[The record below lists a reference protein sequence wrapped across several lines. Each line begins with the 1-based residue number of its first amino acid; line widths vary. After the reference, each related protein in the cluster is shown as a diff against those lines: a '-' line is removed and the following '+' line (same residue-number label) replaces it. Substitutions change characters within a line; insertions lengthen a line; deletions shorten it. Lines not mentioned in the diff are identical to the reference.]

1 MNQARVTTNS
11 VKSSHRYATVLHNE
25 VLRIWEHPEAGKIR
39 QPVPAARFSD
49 TPAEMRESAALLGQ
63 HNDEI
68 LGELNRDKETIDR
81 LRAEEII
88 L

>member
-1 MNQARVTTNS
+1 
-11 VKSSHRYATVLHNE
+11 
-25 VLRIWEHPEAGKIR
+25 
-39 QPVPAARFSD
+39 
-49 TPAEMRESAALLGQ
+49 MRESAALLGQ

-81 LRAEEII
+81 LRAEEVI

>member
-1 MNQARVTTNS
+1 MCQKLMANR
-11 VKSSHRYATVLHNE
+11 NE
-25 VLRIWEHPEAGKIR
+25 VKLHLAIVAELGCIICHKMGY
-39 QPVPAARFSD
+39 SD